1 LRFLAYAKEA
11 HGASPDLKLLGTA
24 ALPSIAQ
31 AWLEQ
36 MVERGLMWSSLSNY
50 VNSLCNLAGWWW
62 DSDGAVEEAAY
73 ALDPQPPMALIRLRA
88 QCEQQSKQQRL
99 YAKKPANWIDWDTAQ
114 EARVKCA
121 RAWADAGRL
130 GHDAR
135 VALLLEYLVL
145 LFHTVMPPDVRVPP
159 RTNPLPPSLAR
170 ADHPALFFVLC
181 THSAWASSASCAG
194 GTR

>member
-1 LRFLAYAKEA
+1 MRFLAYAKEA

-99 YAKKPANWIDWDTAQ
+99 YAKK
-114 EARVKCA
+114 
-121 RAWADAGRL
+121 
-130 GHDAR
+130 
-135 VALLLEYLVL
+135 
-145 LFHTVMPPDVRVPP
+145 
-159 RTNPLPPSLAR
+159 
-170 ADHPALFFVLC
+170 
-181 THSAWASSASCAG
+181 
-194 GTR
+194 